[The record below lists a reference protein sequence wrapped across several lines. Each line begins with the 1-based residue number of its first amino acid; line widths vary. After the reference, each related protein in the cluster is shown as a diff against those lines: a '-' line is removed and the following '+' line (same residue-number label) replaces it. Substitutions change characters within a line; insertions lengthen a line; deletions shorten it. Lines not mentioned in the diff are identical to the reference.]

1 MTRVCATAAS
11 SASSASALSSD
22 LDQNRGTVIG
32 AFGIF
37 GVGGAAPSTL
47 SCNGS
52 RLSYDL
58 TLGDLLMDVSITN
71 AVNDDAR
78 YGVFYNADYN
88 GSDTLRAFTNR
99 DGTYSATTGGL
110 VTTFSLAGGV
120 LEPATWALMI
130 LGFGAVGG
138 AMRRRQAVTAKVRF
152 A

>member
-1 MTRVCATAAS
+1 M
-11 SASSASALSSD
+11 
-22 LDQNRGTVIG
+22 
-32 AFGIF
+32 F

-47 SCNGS
+47 SFNGS
-52 RLSYDL
+52 RLSYDP

-71 AVNDDAR
+71 VVNDDAL

-88 GSDTLRAFTNR
+88 GSDTLRAFANR
-99 DGTYSATTGGL
+99 DGAYSGTTGGL

-120 LEPATWALMI
+120 PEPATWALMI